1 MAFGTDYPIV
11 PLNPMLGIYRALTR
25 IGYDGSPTEGWN
37 PQERLTLSEVLKDYT
52 LTPAYGSFRE
62 KELGTLE
69 VGKLADLVVLD
80 KNLFE
85 IPVEEIQNVRVVLT
99 MVDGAI
105 VFQDITE
112 DKKVTL

>member
-1 MAFGTDYPIV
+1 MKTLKDSGAILAFGTDYPIV

-25 IGYDGSPTEGWN
+25 IGYDGS
-37 PQERLTLSEVLKDYT
+37 L
-52 LTPAYGSFRE
+52 
-62 KELGTLE
+62 
-69 VGKLADLVVLD
+69 GKLADLVVLD

-85 IPVEEIQNVRVVLT
+85 IPVEELQNVRVVLT